1 MSHRGRGLAVG
12 AAVAV
17 AFLVELML
25 WGAGDRAHPPWAAG
39 RPWWIT
45 PLGWCTIV
53 TPIVGYTVAL
63 ALTLRRSTRS
73 LGLGLLLGLT
83 AALPVALIV
92 GVGLSYSH
100 GTGG

>member
-1 MSHRGRGLAVG
+1 VG
-12 AAVAV
+12 VAVAV
-17 AFLVELML
+17 AFLVELMI
-25 WGAGDRAHPPWAAG
+25 WDVGDRTHPPWSSD

-45 PLGWCTIV
+45 PLGWFTIA
-53 TPIVGYTVAL
+53 TPIGGYTVAL